1 MQSFDEFDW
10 SDGTPEEHLKMV
22 RQANEYQLRHLAR
35 SYDWAMYPV
44 PVLGWAMA
52 QKCMDLGTALTV
64 FLNGGPE
71 RFNYVPKRHVPEDY
85 RDVARMLDN
94 ICLRVNSGFYLVYP
108 ERDVSNR
115 KRLMTWVS
123 YQRAD
128 RAEGRQGRYT
138 FDEEILQILL
148 NDALRLDPGMETAVY
163 SQKPSLLRDLFSPV
177 MDLGVSRRLLRFK
190 PPE

>member
-22 RQANEYQLRHLAR
+22 REANEDQLRHLAR

-64 FLNGGPE
+64 FLNGEPE

-85 RDVARMLDN
+85 RGVARMLDN

-115 KRLMTWVS
+115 KRLMKWVS
-123 YQRAD
+123 YQQAD

-148 NDALRLDPGMETAVY
+148 NDALRLDPSTETAVY